1 MACIDY
7 VFVRN
12 RRFATSRRRFAEQDE
27 RKALHERALLQ
38 RGDHN
43 LFGLGIGRLRVATGP
58 SP

>member
-7 VFVRN
+7 VFTKSTVRYVTTV
-12 RRFATSRRRFAEQDE
+12 RRTG
-27 RKALHERALLQ
+27 RKKSPQRALLQ